1 MSFSVY
7 SFLNAV
13 FWFNIGLIPI
23 ALIQTHGRI
32 VKRYSPVLLGAL
44 TVLAGIRVFLP
55 LDATWF
61 LVIDSRHVLRF
72 LQRILNFQLFGIV
85 PVWGLVVLIWLGG
98 GAAVLIRE
106 ATYLI
111 RDKRIRS
118 SWIHVQNDQV
128 SRAASALNISPKQ
141 IIVSPQVGTPA
152 VIGLFRPKIYLPDI
166 SLPHEEWIWILKH
179 ERQHIRHGDIWI
191 KFLYLMLEA
200 VCFWNP

>member
-85 PVWGLVVLIWLGG
+85 PVWGLVVLIWLGEG
-98 GAAVLIRE
+98 RC
-106 ATYLI
+106 T
-111 RDKRIRS
+111 D
-118 SWIHVQNDQV
+118 
-128 SRAASALNISPKQ
+128 SRGDLFNSGQTDPKQ
-141 IIVSPQVGTPA
+141 LDPCT
-152 VIGLFRPKIYLPDI
+152 
-166 SLPHEEWIWILKH
+166 E
-179 ERQHIRHGDIWI
+179 
-191 KFLYLMLEA
+191 
-200 VCFWNP
+200 